1 MVPVTAKN
9 VTIKVHSHVEQ
20 IKELTLATHDGQPD
34 VIKAD
39 KNVNYEFFD
48 HSIGRAPNHII
59 AKRKGKDLHVS
70 FEREGQNDD
79 LIIEGFFE
87 DEDKALIGVAE
98 DGHYYYYIPDTGE
111 VADYVTQLQDADV
124 EGQALGGEHHLT
136 PLWLM
141 LPTGTF
147 PWWPLLGLGV
157 IPFLG
162 KDDDDKPAPAPD
174 SVIST
179 TNDSERGDADNP
191 VRVNVL
197 KNDAD
202 NAVPETLRLIDPKTG
217 RPTTEKVV
225 VSGQGTWELDSK
237 EPGVVIFTPEKGY
250 NGNPT
255 PINYVVKNKESKESQ
270 PTPVFIIYDAQTTPD
285 TKPGTPGQPVTQN
298 VTSNDGDVDPSTVKL
313 VDSNNPPSN
322 EVKVPGKG
330 TWTVGPKPGEVTFT
344 PEDGFTGD
352 PDPIKYVVKDK
363 GGNDL
368 PPTDVDVSYP
378 QLTNPDTKPGTP
390 GQPVTQNVTSNDG
403 DVDPS
408 TVKLVDPNNPNNPP
422 SNEVKVPGKGTWTVG
437 PKPGEVTFTP
447 EDGFTG
453 DPDPIKY
460 VVKDKDGKDLPPT
473 SVDVTYPE
481 PTQPT
486 PTNPDTKPGTPGQPV
501 TQNVTSNDGDVNPS
515 TVKLVDPNN
524 PNNPPSNEV
533 KVPGQGTWTVGP
545 KPGEVTFTPEDG
557 FTGDPD
563 PIKYVVKDKGGN
575 DLPPTDV
582 DVSYPQ
588 LTNPDTKPGA
598 PGQPVTQNV
607 TNNDGDVDPSTVK
620 LVDPKTG
627 EPTDKIVV
635 PNEGTWTVGPK
646 PGEVTFTPEDGFT
659 GNPGPV
665 NYYINDK
672 SGNQL
677 QPTPVAVTYPSKP
690 ADNDKPAVSLT
701 GLTNV
706 NEGVG
711 KVQYTVHL
719 ENVDNTK
726 DTVVTVSL
734 TNGKAVIGEDYKGDT
749 YTVTIPKGKTTAT
762 FEVPIVNDDPAV
774 YEGPEDYNVTITA
787 INGQAVKT
795 PADNQRVTTTIH
807 DDGKGTPD
815 GRDPNNPDNQD
826 PNKPQD
832 PTKPFDPSKP
842 VDANN
847 PDPRTPPKDKLP
859 DADNDK
865 PAVSL
870 TGLTNV
876 NEGVGKV
883 QYTVHLE
890 NVDNTKDTVVTV
902 SLTNGKAVIGE
913 DYKGDTYTVTI
924 PKGKTTATFEVPIVN
939 DDPAVYEG
947 PEDYNV
953 TITAINGQAVKT
965 PADNQRVTTT
975 IHDDGKGTPDG
986 RDPNNPDNQDPNKP
1000 QDPTKP
1006 FDPSKPVDANNPDPR
1021 TPPKDK
1027 LPDADNDK
1035 PAVSL
1040 TGLTNV
1046 NEGVGKVQYT
1056 VHLENVDNTKDTV
1069 VTVSLTNGKAV
1080 IGEDYKGDTYTV
1092 TIPKG
1097 KTTATFEVPIV
1108 NDDPAVYEGPEDYN
1122 VTITAINGQAVKT
1135 PADNQRVTTT
1145 IHDDGKGTPDGRDP
1159 NNPDNQDPNKP
1170 QDPTKPFDPSKP
1182 VDANNPDPRT
1192 PPKDKLPDADNDKPA
1207 VSLTG
1212 LTNVNEGVGK
1222 VQYTVHLENVDN
1234 TKDTVVT
1241 VSLTNGKA
1249 VIGEDY
1255 KGDTYT
1261 VTIPKGKTTATF
1273 EVPIVNDDPAVY
1285 EGPEDYNVTITA
1297 INGQAVKTPADN
1309 QRVTTTIH
1317 DDGKGTPD
1325 GRDPN
1330 NPDNQDP
1337 NKPQDPTKPFDPS
1350 KPVDANNPD
1359 PRTPPKDKLPDADN
1373 DKPAVSLTGL
1383 TNVNEGVGKVQYT
1396 VHLENVDN
1404 TKDTVVTVSL
1414 TNGKAVIG
1422 EDYKGDTYTVTIPK
1436 GKTTATFEVPI
1447 VNDDPA
1453 VYEGPEDYNVTI
1465 TAINGQAVKTPADN
1479 QRVTTTIHDDGKGTP
1494 DGRDPNNPD
1503 NQDPNKPQD
1512 PTKPFDPSKP
1522 VDANNPD
1529 PRTPPKDKLPDADN
1543 DKPAVSLTGLTNVNE
1558 GVGKVQYTV
1567 HLENVDNTKDTVVTV
1582 SLTNGKA
1589 VIGEDYKGDTYTV
1602 TIPKGKTTA
1611 TFEVPIVNDDP
1622 AVYEGPEDYNVTITA
1637 INGQAV
1643 KTPADNQRVTT
1654 TIHDDGKGTPDGRDP
1669 NNPDNQDP
1677 NKPQDPTKPFDPSKP
1692 VDANN
1697 PDPRTPPKDKLPDA
1711 DNDKPAVSLTGLT
1724 NVNEGV
1730 GKVQYTVHLEN
1741 VDNTKDTVVTVSLT
1755 NGKAVIGE
1763 DYKGDTYTVTIPKG
1777 KTTATFEV
1785 PIVNDDP
1792 AVYEGPED
1800 YNVTITAINGQAV
1813 KTPADNQRVTTTI
1826 HDDGKG
1832 TPDGRDPNNP
1842 DNQDPNKP
1850 QDPTKPF
1857 DPSKPVDANNPD
1869 PRTPPKDKLPDADND
1884 KPVVSITGTTDTNE
1898 NGKTADGKDVPTY
1911 TIAIDNGK
1919 GATAP
1924 IAVKFKVDTGNDTT
1938 YDPLTAE
1945 ANDIDIANI
1954 KAFSVDSNGDR
1965 TLVALTKEGDSF
1977 KADIPGSKLEV
1988 EVPLVND
1995 NVYEGAETYKVVL
2008 EEAKIGDVDV
2018 KTTDVNKQ
2026 TVTTTIY
2033 DNGTTDGSTPVTPSP
2048 TDPTKPDLNDPEK
2061 AYDKPQIELDPPA
2074 HVSEEGFPNGNKDKD
2089 SAKHADNR
2097 TVNKDTPENNDYDIT
2112 DETKTSGRI
2121 RITNVDTTDPNLINR
2136 LSLDL
2141 SDGTKIRLSKDG
2153 PDLTWKG
2160 KSVADK
2166 ITWRAYESNE
2176 NDPALTVTINN
2187 DSRKVAT
2194 VGGKQVVE
2202 FTYDVELH
2210 KPIYHAGGDVIK
2222 MDSKPGTGQDN
2233 LLINFNI
2240 IAKDGKAQIATEN
2253 TVVVVVEDDA
2263 PMADAVVHN
2272 IEVGHNAIALSGL
2285 NAGFTDSVIHVSG
2298 VDRYY
2303 PTTARIIGKG
2313 VKLSGHYGNVSSANY
2328 GRPEQYN
2335 TDKDELGDLL
2345 QWGTP
2350 AKTKS
2355 AGYSLTDTDL
2365 SALNLQELTTPFTL
2379 GRFNHSNYGVYGS
2392 GGILVSTKIAVEF
2405 DVNVNGATN
2414 RTPRVEF
2421 NVTHLET
2428 TNLNAEEVTNHVPS
2442 NDFVIIKDSNQ
2453 LVRVGGTVYKLQID
2467 GFEKVGSSE
2476 SADKLTI
2483 QAFSNLTQH
2492 AWMAKSNT
2500 PGFLSASAKT
2510 QVINKNIINGR
2521 EGQITVE
2528 ALLKAVT
2535 GSEGEEAAEKAS
2547 NLGLTI
2553 DTIDTIVKLMNNV
2566 KTADSSNLTD
2576 QVDNVNKLFT
2586 TVSNIKATS
2595 VEQEALK
2602 SKLIQYVLQG
2612 NIMTTK
2618 ENTDNNYDIKAHLE
2632 PISTALNLET
2642 NVNVQGKIHVGGDS
2656 NGTPDVDW
2664 IAAVDKDSGILEVT
2678 KEGGTTTI
2686 KTIYGT
2692 FTGKA
2697 NGGYNFKGVSDLD
2710 KIVKES
2716 DNVSFKFNYRFQD
2729 TDGDIAE
2736 SSVEFNFTG
2745 LTTGKDGE
2753 MSTPKD
2759 KMGKG
2764 DENDYFIG
2772 STGAE
2777 TLNGGNGDDALKGNG
2792 GGDTLIGGKGNDVIF
2807 YDKDAFIY
2815 GDLYDAESGKA
2826 VVDTEANFDT
2836 LSLANWVEFDVNN
2849 APKDIDLNA
2858 KNIHHMEAIDMTND
2872 FAQTLNISA
2881 SDVLSMTDDRNAMYI
2896 TGDTEGVKDTVS
2908 LSDFSRKQGTDAT
2921 VTKDDVTYDVYTGSG
2936 ATLYIEQ
2943 GLNVSGV

>member
-162 KDDDDKPAPAPD
+162 KDDDDKPAPTPD

-179 TNDSERGDADNP
+179 TNDSERGDGDNP

-202 NAVPETLRLIDPKTG
+202 NAVPETLRLIDPETG

-225 VSGQGTWELDSK
+225 VSGQGAWELDSK
-237 EPGVVIFTPEKGY
+237 EPGVVIFTPEEGY

-363 GGNDL
+363 DGKDL
-368 PPTDVDVSYP
+368 PPTSVDVSYP

-1711 DNDKPAVSLTGLT
+1711 DNDKP
-1724 NVNEGV
+1724 
-1730 GKVQYTVHLEN
+1730 
-1741 VDNTKDTVVTVSLT
+1741 
-1755 NGKAVIGE
+1755 
-1763 DYKGDTYTVTIPKG
+1763 
-1777 KTTATFEV
+1777 
-1785 PIVNDDP
+1785 
-1792 AVYEGPED
+1792 
-1800 YNVTITAINGQAV
+1800 
-1813 KTPADNQRVTTTI
+1813 
-1826 HDDGKG
+1826 
-1832 TPDGRDPNNP
+1832 
-1842 DNQDPNKP
+1842 
-1850 QDPTKPF
+1850 
-1857 DPSKPVDANNPD
+1857 
-1869 PRTPPKDKLPDADND
+1869 
-1884 KPVVSITGTTDTNE
+1884 VVSITGTTDTNE

-1995 NVYEGAETYKVVL
+1995 NVYEGAETYKVAL

-2018 KTTDVNKQ
+2018 KTTDANKQ
-2026 TVTTTIY
+2026 AVTTTIY

-2048 TDPTKPDLNDPEK
+2048 TDPTKPDPNDPEK
-2061 AYDKPQIELDPPA
+2061 AYDKLNIKIDPPA
-2074 HVSEEGFPNGNKDKD
+2074 RVTEESLPGGNPDMEPDGVDKTPADIGADGLVSK
-2089 SAKHADNR
+2089 
-2097 TVNKDTPENNDYDIT
+2097 
-2112 DETKTSGRI
+2112 GRI
-2121 RITNVDTTDPNLINR
+2121 YVEGVD
-2136 LSLDL
+2136 
-2141 SDGTKIRLSKDG
+2141 
-2153 PDLTWKG
+2153 
-2160 KSVADK
+2160 V
-2166 ITWRAYESNE
+2166 
-2176 NDPALTVTINN
+2176 NDPAVL
-2187 DSRKVAT
+2187 SS
-2194 VGGKQVVE
+2194 
-2202 FTYDVELH
+2202 
-2210 KPIYHAGGDVIK
+2210 IK
-2222 MDSKPGTGQDN
+2222 LKLKGLEANDN
-2233 LLINFNI
+2233 LTTGGIGAGKTPVVWTEVPGSEGKEWI
-2240 IAKDGKAQIATEN
+2240 GKAASNDQEVLKVRIVGNGSKSGDKVMFEYEATLIAHVNHLDDATKDNLDDLDVKFDIEVYQDKTKIADN
-2253 TVVVVVEDDA
+2253 QAAIVVVEDDA
-2263 PMADAVVHN
+2263 PIAEVVMHRIDVPVDEVNASN
-2272 IEVGHNAIALSGL
+2272 IVT
-2285 NAGFTDSVIHVSG
+2285 GFVKDSWTMVLPG
-2298 VDRYY
+2298 
-2303 PTTARIIGKG
+2303 RIISRNYDGDDLIEHLNWNASYTLTNDDAQK
-2313 VKLSGHYGNVSSANY
+2313 VIANPLSKDGFELVTFTH
-2328 GRPEQYN
+2328 YN
-2335 TDKDELGDLL
+2335 TSSSIIPGSMKMKV
-2345 QWGTP
+2345 Q
-2350 AKTKS
+2350 
-2355 AGYSLTDTDL
+2355 
-2365 SALNLQELTTPFTL
+2365 FT
-2379 GRFNHSNYGVYGS
+2379 
-2392 GGILVSTKIAVEF
+2392 
-2405 DVNVNGATN
+2405 VNVNNQPTVIEN
-2414 RTPRVEF
+2414 IV
-2421 NVTHLET
+2421 NLTHLET
-2428 TNLNAEEVTNHVPS
+2428 YNGGTYSQDFMVLNLENKSYMIDGKAYQLVLEKDSTGTIAGSLSYISKIKTAASEYAPDPRLTNHFNKFLNEYEKTKIPVAEADKSELDINGDGFVDAIERGEMLILESPEGESNQFNLKAKLVPISTIPEFS
-2442 NDFVIIKDSNQ
+2442 NDLETS
-2453 LVRVGGTVYKLQID
+2453 GKL
-2467 GFEKVGSSE
+2467 K
-2476 SADKLTI
+2476 K
-2483 QAFSNLTQH
+2483 
-2492 AWMAKSNT
+2492 
-2500 PGFLSASAKT
+2500 
-2510 QVINKNIINGR
+2510 
-2521 EGQITVE
+2521 
-2528 ALLKAVT
+2528 
-2535 GSEGEEAAEKAS
+2535 GSEGPGYTEWETDEKDVTVEEAGDGIK
-2547 NLGLTI
+2547 
-2553 DTIDTIVKLMNNV
+2553 V
-2566 KTADSSNLTD
+2566 
-2576 QVDNVNKLFT
+2576 FT
-2586 TVSNIKATS
+2586 
-2595 VEQEALK
+2595 
-2602 SKLIQYVLQG
+2602 SK
-2612 NIMTTK
+2612 
-2618 ENTDNNYDIKAHLE
+2618 
-2632 PISTALNLET
+2632 
-2642 NVNVQGKIHVGGDS
+2642 
-2656 NGTPDVDW
+2656 
-2664 IAAVDKDSGILEVT
+2664 
-2678 KEGGTTTI
+2678 
-2686 KTIYGT
+2686 YGT
-2692 FTGKA
+2692 FTAKPDGAYSFVAASDIDKQVDVNNKDENLVFSYIYTDEDGDTAKNDVIIKINGYDQYGKPRNDADDTSNGTEHNDSMKGTSGNDVLRSGKGDDTLEGLGGADILYGGEGNDFFLPSFDTNVGGNTLEDTIYGGTGFDTIVLNPQPYQSGVGKVDYNGNFDLSNFA
-2697 NGGYNFKGVSDLD
+2697 NKAFEIEAINMKNGEAQTLKVTASDILAISDSKTLAIVGDKTDKVDIDDSLKATNKTFKQSADNEGNVVYNEVTGADQENTYSLY
-2710 KIVKES
+2710 ES
-2716 DNVSFKFNYRFQD
+2716 DNGAKLY
-2729 TDGDIAE
+2729 
-2736 SSVEFNFTG
+2736 VE
-2745 LTTGKDGE
+2745 
-2753 MSTPKD
+2753 
-2759 KMGKG
+2759 
-2764 DENDYFIG
+2764 
-2772 STGAE
+2772 
-2777 TLNGGNGDDALKGNG
+2777 NGVQ
-2792 GGDTLIGGKGNDVIF
+2792 VI
-2807 YDKDAFIY
+2807 
-2815 GDLYDAESGKA
+2815 
-2826 VVDTEANFDT
+2826 
-2836 LSLANWVEFDVNN
+2836 
-2849 APKDIDLNA
+2849 
-2858 KNIHHMEAIDMTND
+2858 
-2872 FAQTLNISA
+2872 
-2881 SDVLSMTDDRNAMYI
+2881 
-2896 TGDTEGVKDTVS
+2896 
-2908 LSDFSRKQGTDAT
+2908 
-2921 VTKDDVTYDVYTGSG
+2921 
-2936 ATLYIEQ
+2936 
-2943 GLNVSGV
+2943 

>member
-1 MVPVTAKN
+1 M
-9 VTIKVHSHVEQ
+9 EQ

-162 KDDDDKPAPAPD
+162 KDDDDKPAPTPD

-179 TNDSERGDADNP
+179 TNDSERGDGDNP

-202 NAVPETLRLIDPKTG
+202 NAVPETLRLIDPETG

-225 VSGQGTWELDSK
+225 VSGQGAWELDSK
-237 EPGVVIFTPEKGY
+237 EPGVVIFTPEEGY

-363 GGNDL
+363 DGKDL
-368 PPTDVDVSYP
+368 PPTSVDVSYP

-403 DVDPS
+403 DVNPS

-422 SNEVKVPGKGTWTVG
+422 SNEVKVPGQGTWTVG

-1035 PAVSL
+1035 P
-1040 TGLTNV
+1040 
-1046 NEGVGKVQYT
+1046 
-1056 VHLENVDNTKDTV
+1056 
-1069 VTVSLTNGKAV
+1069 
-1080 IGEDYKGDTYTV
+1080 
-1092 TIPKG
+1092 
-1097 KTTATFEVPIV
+1097 
-1108 NDDPAVYEGPEDYN
+1108 
-1122 VTITAINGQAVKT
+1122 
-1135 PADNQRVTTT
+1135 
-1145 IHDDGKGTPDGRDP
+1145 
-1159 NNPDNQDPNKP
+1159 
-1170 QDPTKPFDPSKP
+1170 
-1182 VDANNPDPRT
+1182 
-1192 PPKDKLPDADNDKPA
+1192 
-1207 VSLTG
+1207 
-1212 LTNVNEGVGK
+1212 
-1222 VQYTVHLENVDN
+1222 
-1234 TKDTVVT
+1234 
-1241 VSLTNGKA
+1241 
-1249 VIGEDY
+1249 
-1255 KGDTYT
+1255 
-1261 VTIPKGKTTATF
+1261 
-1273 EVPIVNDDPAVY
+1273 
-1285 EGPEDYNVTITA
+1285 
-1297 INGQAVKTPADN
+1297 
-1309 QRVTTTIH
+1309 
-1317 DDGKGTPD
+1317 
-1325 GRDPN
+1325 
-1330 NPDNQDP
+1330 
-1337 NKPQDPTKPFDPS
+1337 
-1350 KPVDANNPD
+1350 
-1359 PRTPPKDKLPDADN
+1359 
-1373 DKPAVSLTGL
+1373 
-1383 TNVNEGVGKVQYT
+1383 
-1396 VHLENVDN
+1396 
-1404 TKDTVVTVSL
+1404 
-1414 TNGKAVIG
+1414 
-1422 EDYKGDTYTVTIPK
+1422 
-1436 GKTTATFEVPI
+1436 
-1447 VNDDPA
+1447 
-1453 VYEGPEDYNVTI
+1453 
-1465 TAINGQAVKTPADN
+1465 
-1479 QRVTTTIHDDGKGTP
+1479 
-1494 DGRDPNNPD
+1494 
-1503 NQDPNKPQD
+1503 
-1512 PTKPFDPSKP
+1512 
-1522 VDANNPD
+1522 
-1529 PRTPPKDKLPDADN
+1529 
-1543 DKPAVSLTGLTNVNE
+1543 
-1558 GVGKVQYTV
+1558 
-1567 HLENVDNTKDTVVTV
+1567 
-1582 SLTNGKA
+1582 
-1589 VIGEDYKGDTYTV
+1589 
-1602 TIPKGKTTA
+1602 
-1611 TFEVPIVNDDP
+1611 
-1622 AVYEGPEDYNVTITA
+1622 
-1637 INGQAV
+1637 
-1643 KTPADNQRVTT
+1643 
-1654 TIHDDGKGTPDGRDP
+1654 
-1669 NNPDNQDP
+1669 
-1677 NKPQDPTKPFDPSKP
+1677 
-1692 VDANN
+1692 
-1697 PDPRTPPKDKLPDA
+1697 
-1711 DNDKPAVSLTGLT
+1711 
-1724 NVNEGV
+1724 
-1730 GKVQYTVHLEN
+1730 
-1741 VDNTKDTVVTVSLT
+1741 
-1755 NGKAVIGE
+1755 
-1763 DYKGDTYTVTIPKG
+1763 
-1777 KTTATFEV
+1777 
-1785 PIVNDDP
+1785 
-1792 AVYEGPED
+1792 
-1800 YNVTITAINGQAV
+1800 
-1813 KTPADNQRVTTTI
+1813 
-1826 HDDGKG
+1826 
-1832 TPDGRDPNNP
+1832 
-1842 DNQDPNKP
+1842 
-1850 QDPTKPF
+1850 
-1857 DPSKPVDANNPD
+1857 
-1869 PRTPPKDKLPDADND
+1869 
-1884 KPVVSITGTTDTNE
+1884 VVSITGTTDTNE

-1995 NVYEGAETYKVVL
+1995 NVYEGAETYKVAL

-2018 KTTDVNKQ
+2018 KTTDANKQ
-2026 TVTTTIY
+2026 AVTTTIY

-2048 TDPTKPDLNDPEK
+2048 TDPTKPDPNDPEK
-2061 AYDKPQIELDPPA
+2061 AYDKLNIKIDPPA
-2074 HVSEEGFPNGNKDKD
+2074 RVTEESLPGGNPDMEPDGVDKTPADIGADGLVSK
-2089 SAKHADNR
+2089 
-2097 TVNKDTPENNDYDIT
+2097 
-2112 DETKTSGRI
+2112 GRI
-2121 RITNVDTTDPNLINR
+2121 YVEGVD
-2136 LSLDL
+2136 
-2141 SDGTKIRLSKDG
+2141 
-2153 PDLTWKG
+2153 
-2160 KSVADK
+2160 V
-2166 ITWRAYESNE
+2166 
-2176 NDPALTVTINN
+2176 NDPAVL
-2187 DSRKVAT
+2187 SS
-2194 VGGKQVVE
+2194 
-2202 FTYDVELH
+2202 
-2210 KPIYHAGGDVIK
+2210 IK
-2222 MDSKPGTGQDN
+2222 LKLKGLEANDN
-2233 LLINFNI
+2233 LTTGGIGAGKTPVVWTEVPGSEGKEWI
-2240 IAKDGKAQIATEN
+2240 GKAASNDQEVLKVRIVGNGSKSGDKVMFEYEATLIAHVNHLDDATKDNLDDLDVKFDIEVYQDKTKIADN
-2253 TVVVVVEDDA
+2253 QAAIVVVEDDA
-2263 PMADAVVHN
+2263 PIAEVVMHRIDVPVDEVNASN
-2272 IEVGHNAIALSGL
+2272 IVT
-2285 NAGFTDSVIHVSG
+2285 GFVKDSWTMVLPG
-2298 VDRYY
+2298 
-2303 PTTARIIGKG
+2303 RIISRNYDGDDLIEHLNWNASYTLTNDDAQK
-2313 VKLSGHYGNVSSANY
+2313 VIANPLSKDGFELVTFTH
-2328 GRPEQYN
+2328 YN
-2335 TDKDELGDLL
+2335 TSSSIIPGSMKMKV
-2345 QWGTP
+2345 Q
-2350 AKTKS
+2350 
-2355 AGYSLTDTDL
+2355 
-2365 SALNLQELTTPFTL
+2365 FT
-2379 GRFNHSNYGVYGS
+2379 
-2392 GGILVSTKIAVEF
+2392 
-2405 DVNVNGATN
+2405 VNVNNQPTVIEN
-2414 RTPRVEF
+2414 IV
-2421 NVTHLET
+2421 NLTHLET
-2428 TNLNAEEVTNHVPS
+2428 YNGGTYSQDFMVLNLENKSYMIDGKAYQLVLEKDSTGTIAGSLSYISKIKTAASEYAPDPRLTNHFNKFLNEYEKTKIPVAEADKSELDINGDGFVDAIERGEMLILESPEGESNQFNLKAKLVPISTIPEFS
-2442 NDFVIIKDSNQ
+2442 NDLETS
-2453 LVRVGGTVYKLQID
+2453 GKL
-2467 GFEKVGSSE
+2467 K
-2476 SADKLTI
+2476 K
-2483 QAFSNLTQH
+2483 
-2492 AWMAKSNT
+2492 
-2500 PGFLSASAKT
+2500 
-2510 QVINKNIINGR
+2510 
-2521 EGQITVE
+2521 
-2528 ALLKAVT
+2528 
-2535 GSEGEEAAEKAS
+2535 GSEGPGYTEWETDEKDVTVEEAGDGIK
-2547 NLGLTI
+2547 
-2553 DTIDTIVKLMNNV
+2553 V
-2566 KTADSSNLTD
+2566 
-2576 QVDNVNKLFT
+2576 FT
-2586 TVSNIKATS
+2586 
-2595 VEQEALK
+2595 
-2602 SKLIQYVLQG
+2602 SK
-2612 NIMTTK
+2612 
-2618 ENTDNNYDIKAHLE
+2618 
-2632 PISTALNLET
+2632 
-2642 NVNVQGKIHVGGDS
+2642 
-2656 NGTPDVDW
+2656 
-2664 IAAVDKDSGILEVT
+2664 
-2678 KEGGTTTI
+2678 
-2686 KTIYGT
+2686 YGT
-2692 FTGKA
+2692 FTAKPDGAYSFVAASDIDKQVDVNNKDENLVFSYIYTDEDGDTAKNDVIIKINGYDQYGKPRNDADDTSNGTEHNDSMKGTSGNDVLRSGKGDDTLEGLGGADILYGGEGNDFFLPSFDTNVGGNTLEDTIYGGTGFDTIVLNPQPYQSGVGKVDYNGNFDLSNFA
-2697 NGGYNFKGVSDLD
+2697 NKAFEIEAINMKNGEAQTLKVTASDILAISDSKTLAIVGDKTDKVDIDDSLKATNKTFKQSADNEGNVVYNEVTGADQENTYSLY
-2710 KIVKES
+2710 ES
-2716 DNVSFKFNYRFQD
+2716 DNGAKLY
-2729 TDGDIAE
+2729 
-2736 SSVEFNFTG
+2736 VE
-2745 LTTGKDGE
+2745 
-2753 MSTPKD
+2753 
-2759 KMGKG
+2759 
-2764 DENDYFIG
+2764 
-2772 STGAE
+2772 
-2777 TLNGGNGDDALKGNG
+2777 NGVQ
-2792 GGDTLIGGKGNDVIF
+2792 VI
-2807 YDKDAFIY
+2807 
-2815 GDLYDAESGKA
+2815 
-2826 VVDTEANFDT
+2826 
-2836 LSLANWVEFDVNN
+2836 
-2849 APKDIDLNA
+2849 
-2858 KNIHHMEAIDMTND
+2858 
-2872 FAQTLNISA
+2872 
-2881 SDVLSMTDDRNAMYI
+2881 
-2896 TGDTEGVKDTVS
+2896 
-2908 LSDFSRKQGTDAT
+2908 
-2921 VTKDDVTYDVYTGSG
+2921 
-2936 ATLYIEQ
+2936 
-2943 GLNVSGV
+2943 